1 MSKKTKTTV
10 ESLGDVQAVLDLKI
24 EAERETATKAIKF
37 TDRRQAAVKAGVLT
51 ELRDELFGK

>member
-24 EAERETATKAIKF
+24 EAERETATKAIQF
-37 TDRRQAAVKAGVLT
+37 TDRRQAAVKAGVLN